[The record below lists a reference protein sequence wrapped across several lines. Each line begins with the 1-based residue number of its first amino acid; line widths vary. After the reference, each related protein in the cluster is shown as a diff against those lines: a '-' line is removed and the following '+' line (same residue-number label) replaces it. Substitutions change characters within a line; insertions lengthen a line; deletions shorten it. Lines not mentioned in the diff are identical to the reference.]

1 MRVSLTLDEVKD
13 VKSSLE
19 QILMEMGSK
28 VVPKAEKFKL
38 ATPKKVDHD
47 KFKNKKLNAAALSLN
62 KSNK

>member
-28 VVPKAEKFKL
+28 VVPKAEKSKL
-38 ATPKKVDHD
+38 ATPKKADHD
-47 KFKNKKLNAAALSLN
+47 KFKNKKLNAAPLSLN
-62 KSNK
+62 KSNQ